1 MEVFLFK
8 LIKLTSRMSSCL
20 VTNYVDT
27 HSTRFAKYRD
37 RGIFWMGFGKNMA
50 FNEFLTCFGLVLH
63 IRSGFVKIKFN
74 EAVNQKFDL
83 TEE

>member
-8 LIKLTSRMSSCL
+8 LIKHTKLTSRVSSCP

-37 RGIFWMGFGKNMA
+37 RRIFWMGSGKNMA
-50 FNEFLTCFGLVLH
+50 FNEFLTCFGLVLN

-74 EAVNQKFDL
+74 EAVNKKI
-83 TEE
+83 